1 MILRSKFTLSRNS
14 SFRLNVWAFKKSQR
28 LQFKVAVFAAL
39 LLFYLV
45 SFFAQ
50 KIGFF
55 FVILYA
61 KNIDQRNQ
69 VYILLCGNIDVR
81 SKGYLFVILTF
92 FLPLYLGNESTKKMR
107 FVVGPRKRFFLFVVF
122 KGKLKYKNIFF
133 PQIKIRSSLIKH

>member
-28 LQFKVAVFAAL
+28 LQFKVAVFAVL

-50 KIGFF
+50 KIGFI

-69 VYILLCGNIDVR
+69 VHILLCRNIDVR
-81 SKGYLFVILTF
+81 SKKYLFVIFIVL
-92 FLPLYLGNESTKKMR
+92 LRLYLENESTNKMR
-107 FVVGPRKRFFLFVVF
+107 FAVGPRTQFFLFTEF
-122 KGKLKYKNIFF
+122 KGKLKYEDTFF
-133 PQIKIRSSLIKH
+133 HLIKMLSSLIKL